1 MMPAPFEILRKT
13 PRTNCG
19 KCGYATCLAF
29 SASVS
34 KAGEEP
40 SKCPFLEASALSLE
54 EKPAKE
60 DLSALEGKRD
70 LKLIAQLKEK
80 VASLDLAAI
89 APRLG
94 IEFDPARPESLR
106 FFYLGQKIIFS
117 REKILMD
124 EKIPEDP
131 RDQILLYNYIHSGG
145 GEAPAL
151 DWIGLESLPNSIS
164 KVKTLSTY
172 CEERLASLFSG
183 IPPESILAG
192 CGKVHAVRQPE
203 APASLGFQVP
213 VLPRVPQYLL
223 FWDADPEEGFPARVK
238 VLFDRRVL
246 DFLDL
251 ESLVFSA
258 ERLADRLAALIQ

>member
-1 MMPAPFEILRKT
+1 MMPAPFEILQKT

-19 KCGYATCLAF
+19 RCGYVTCLAF
-29 SASVS
+29 SAAVS
-34 KAGEEP
+34 RAGEEP
-40 SKCPFLEASALSLE
+40 AKCPFLEASTLFPE
-54 EKPAKE
+54 KKPAKE
-60 DLSALEGKRD
+60 ELSALGRKRD
-70 LKLIAQLKEK
+70 LELVAHLKEK
-80 VASLDLAAI
+80 VALLDLAAI

-94 IEFDPARPESLR
+94 AEFDQARSGSLR
-106 FFYLGQKIIFS
+106 FFYLGRKVLFN
-117 REKILMD
+117 REEIRI
-124 EKIPEDP
+124 EGNIPEDP

-183 IPPESILAG
+183 ISPEAILAG
-192 CGKVHAVRQPE
+192 CGKVHAVHQPD

-246 DFLDL
+246 DFIDL

-258 ERLADRLAALIQ
+258 ERLADRLDALTQ